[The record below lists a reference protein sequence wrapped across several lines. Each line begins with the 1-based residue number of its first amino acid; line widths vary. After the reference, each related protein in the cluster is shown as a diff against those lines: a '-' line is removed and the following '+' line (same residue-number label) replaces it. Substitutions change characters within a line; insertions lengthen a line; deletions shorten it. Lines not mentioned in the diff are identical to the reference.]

1 MFSTSTIS
9 KIATAGL
16 ISKGAIYVLMGILTA
31 MASFELFGK
40 SDQDSDKDGVLQ
52 LLQQQTGG
60 KILLIALSIGLVC
73 YVAWRFIQA
82 FSDSEHEGTDKKGI
96 AIRIRYFLSGVAY
109 VSLSFQVI
117 KMIAAGNS
125 NSDDGKQAIAAK
137 LMSQD
142 YGSILVG
149 IAAVVFLAI
158 GIYQLYYGV
167 SEKFIKHMKG
177 AQNKDILVNAGKIG
191 YVARG
196 VVWML
201 ISFLFF
207 RAALREN
214 SNAAGGT
221 SKAFS
226 FVEGLDYGS
235 YLLAA
240 IGLGLICYGI
250 FNFIRAKYDTY

>member
-1 MFSTSTIS
+1 
-9 KIATAGL
+9 
-16 ISKGAIYVLMGILTA
+16 
-31 MASFELFGK
+31 
-40 SDQDSDKDGVLQ
+40 
-52 LLQQQTGG
+52 
-60 KILLIALSIGLVC
+60 
-73 YVAWRFIQA
+73 
-82 FSDSEHEGTDKKGI
+82 
-96 AIRIRYFLSGVAY
+96 
-109 VSLSFQVI
+109 
-117 KMIAAGNS
+117 
-125 NSDDGKQAIAAK
+125 
-137 LMSQD
+137 
-142 YGSILVG
+142 
-149 IAAVVFLAI
+149 
-158 GIYQLYYGV
+158 
-167 SEKFIKHMKG
+167 MKG

-207 RAALREN
+207 RASLREN